1 MKLFLAGASLT
12 AVLCAFAVQ
21 PAKAEVIAS
30 GLRAG
35 QCLDMKN
42 GTEANLWACHGQ
54 GNQDFRFRSGNYG
67 ELLVGGRCLSTSGG
81 SGSVIIATTCN
92 GSRAQK
98 WTITSSGALRNEE
111 GWCADVERGGGQ
123 GSRVL
128 AWSCGNGANQRWG
141 FAKFMSAVQAA
152 SQGLI
157 NRSAL
162 SSLSNARPGL
172 SFNAN
177 GAVAAGGANAV
188 AAGGANVVSAGGA
201 NVVSAGGA
209 NVLVPVS
216 GVVAAGGLN

>member
-1 MKLFLAGASLT
+1 MKFYLAGAGLA
-12 AVLCAFAVQ
+12 AVLGAFAVQ
-21 PAKAEVIAS
+21 PAQAEVIAS
-30 GLRAG
+30 GQRAG

-54 GNQDFRFRSGNYG
+54 SNQNFRFRSGSYG
-67 ELLVGGRCLSTSGG
+67 ELLVGGRCLASTG
-81 SGSVIIATTCN
+81 SGAVLIATTCN

-98 WTITSSGALRNEE
+98 WVITSSGALRNEE
-111 GWCADVERGGGQ
+111 GYCADVERGGGQ

-128 AWSCGNGANQRWG
+128 AWTCGNGANQRWG

-162 SSLSNARPGL
+162 SSLNSARPGL

-177 GAVAAGGANAV
+177 GVVSAGGANV
-188 AAGGANVVSAGGA
+188 VSAGGANVVSAGGA

>member
-1 MKLFLAGASLT
+1 MKLFLAGAGLA

-21 PAKAEVIAS
+21 PAQAEVIAS
-30 GLRAG
+30 GHRAG

-54 GNQDFRFRSGNYG
+54 GNQDFRFRTGSYG
-67 ELLVGGRCLSTSGG
+67 ELLVGGRCLTSTG
-81 SGSVIIATTCN
+81 SGKVLTATSCN

-98 WTITSSGALRNEE
+98 WIVTAQGVLRNEE
-111 GWCADVERGGGQ
+111 GFCADVEGGGGQ

-128 AWSCGNGANQRWG
+128 AWSCNNASNQRWG
-141 FAKFMSAVQAA
+141 LAKFMSALQAA
-152 SQGLI
+152 NQGLL

-162 SSLSNARPGL
+162 PSLNSARAGL
-172 SFNAN
+172 SINAN
-177 GAVAAGGANAV
+177 GVVSAGGANV
-188 AAGGANVVSAGGA
+188 VSAGGANVVSAGGA

-216 GVVAAGGLN
+216 GVVAAGGMN

>member
-1 MKLFLAGASLT
+1 MIRYLAGAGLA
-12 AVLCAFAVQ
+12 AVLCAFVVQ
-21 PAKAEVIAS
+21 PAQAEVIAS
-30 GLRAG
+30 GQRAG

-54 GNQDFRFRSGNYG
+54 GNQDFRFRSGSYG
-67 ELLVGGRCLSTSGG
+67 ELLVGGRCLASTASGA
-81 SGSVIIATTCN
+81 VLVATTCN

-98 WTITSSGALRNEE
+98 WIVTAQGALRNEE
-111 GWCADVERGGGQ
+111 GFCADVERGGGQ

-141 FAKFMSAVQAA
+141 FARYMSAVQAA
-152 SQGLI
+152 SMGLI

-162 SSLSNARPGL
+162 PSLSNARPGL
-172 SFNAN
+172 SINAN
-177 GAVAAGGANAV
+177 GVV